1 MKLLVT
7 GYSGFVGKHLV
18 DQLKKPEHELTLLG
32 RKKPSENKQIQFYNF
47 SLGDSSPELQIASS
61 IDVVIHCAARAHIM
75 KDEVDDPVAEY
86 RRVNV
91 AGTLALAELAYKNGA
106 KRFIYLSSVKALGE
120 STEEGHKFSYNSP
133 YNAEDPYGQSKAE
146 AETALIR
153 YCETV
158 GMEYVII
165 RPPLVYGKG
174 VKANFASLYKLIG
187 SGFPLPLAG
196 IKSNRRSIV
205 AIENLVDLILCCI
218 SHPNAKNQCFMVSD
232 NVDLSTAELIKLMAQ
247 AQGKRGWGVYVPN
260 WCFSLIGKL
269 FGKEDVIARLTGSL
283 QVDISHTQSTLSW
296 SPVMSTEDA
305 LKNMNGID

>member
-18 DQLKKPEHELTLLG
+18 DQLKKTEHELTLLG
-32 RKKPSENKQIQFYNF
+32 RKKPSENKQIQFCNF

-75 KDEVDDPVAEY
+75 KDEVDDPIAEY

-133 YNAEDPYGQSKAE
+133 HNAEDPYGQSKAE
-146 AETALIR
+146 AEAALIH

-232 NVDLSTAELIKLMAQ
+232 NMDLSTAELIKLMAQ

>member
-18 DQLKKPEHELTLLG
+18 DQLKKTEHELTLLG
-32 RKKPSENKQIQFYNF
+32 RKRPSENKQIQFYNF

-75 KDEVDDPVAEY
+75 KDEVDDPIAEY

-133 YNAEDPYGQSKAE
+133 HNAEDPYGQSKAE
-146 AETALIR
+146 AEAALIH

-218 SHPNAKNQCFMVSD
+218 SHTNAKNQCFMVSD

>member
-18 DQLKKPEHELTLLG
+18 DQLKKTEHELTLLG

-75 KDEVDDPVAEY
+75 KDEVDDPIAEY

-133 YNAEDPYGQSKAE
+133 HNAEDPYGQSKAE
-146 AETALIR
+146 AEAALIH

-218 SHPNAKNQCFMVSD
+218 SHTNAKNQCFMVSD

>member
-18 DQLKKPEHELTLLG
+18 DQLKKTEHELTLLG

-75 KDEVDDPVAEY
+75 KDEVDEPIAEY

-106 KRFIYLSSVKALGE
+106 KRFIYMSSVKALGE

-146 AETALIR
+146 AEAALIH

-247 AQGKRGWGVYVPN
+247 AQGKRGWGVYVPY

-269 FGKEDVIARLTGSL
+269 SGKQDVIARLTGSL

>member
-18 DQLKKPEHELTLLG
+18 DQLKKTEHELTLLG

-75 KDEVDDPVAEY
+75 KDEVDDPIAEY

-146 AETALIR
+146 AEAALIH

-247 AQGKRGWGVYVPN
+247 AQGKRGWGVYVPY

-269 FGKEDVIARLTGSL
+269 SGKQDVIARLTGSL

>member
-18 DQLKKPEHELTLLG
+18 DQLKKTEHELTLLG

-75 KDEVDDPVAEY
+75 KDEVDEPIAEY

-146 AETALIR
+146 AEAALIH

-247 AQGKRGWGVYVPN
+247 AQGKRGWGVYVPY

-269 FGKEDVIARLTGSL
+269 SGKQDVIARLTGSL

>member
-18 DQLKKPEHELTLLG
+18 DQLKKTEHELTLLG
-32 RKKPSENKQIQFYNF
+32 RKRPSENKQIQFYNF

-75 KDEVDDPVAEY
+75 KDEVDEPIAEY

-146 AETALIR
+146 AEAALIH

-247 AQGKRGWGVYVPN
+247 AQGKRGWGVYVPY

-269 FGKEDVIARLTGSL
+269 SGKQDVIARLTGSL
-283 QVDISHTQSTLSW
+283 QGDISHTQSTLSW

>member
-18 DQLKKPEHELTLLG
+18 DQLKKTEHELTLLG

-47 SLGDSSPELQIASS
+47 SLGDSSPKLQIASS
-61 IDVVIHCAARAHIM
+61 IDVVIHSAARAHIM
-75 KDEVDDPVAEY
+75 KDEVDEPIAEY

-146 AETALIR
+146 AEAALIH

-247 AQGKRGWGVYVPN
+247 AQGKRGWGVYVPY

-269 FGKEDVIARLTGSL
+269 SGKQDVIARLTGSL

>member
-18 DQLKKPEHELTLLG
+18 DQLKKTEHELTLLG

-47 SLGDSSPELQIASS
+47 SLGDSSLELQIASS

-75 KDEVDDPVAEY
+75 KDEVDDPIAEY

-146 AETALIR
+146 AEAALIH

-187 SGFPLPLAG
+187 SGFPLPFAG

-247 AQGKRGWGVYVPN
+247 SQGKRGWGVYVPN

>member
-18 DQLKKPEHELTLLG
+18 DQLKKTEHELTLLG

-75 KDEVDDPVAEY
+75 KDEVDEPIAEY

-120 STEEGHKFSYNSP
+120 STEEGHKFSYKSP

-146 AETALIR
+146 AEATLIH

-283 QVDISHTQSTLSW
+283 QVDIYHTQSTLSW

>member
-18 DQLKKPEHELTLLG
+18 DQLKKTEHELTLLG

-75 KDEVDDPVAEY
+75 KDEVDEPIAEY

-120 STEEGHKFSYNSP
+120 STEEEHKFSYNSP

-146 AETALIR
+146 AEAALIH

>member
-18 DQLKKPEHELTLLG
+18 DQLKKTEHELTLLG

-75 KDEVDDPVAEY
+75 KDEVDDPIAEY

-120 STEEGHKFSYNSP
+120 STEEGHKLSYNSP

-146 AETALIR
+146 AEAALIH

>member
-18 DQLKKPEHELTLLG
+18 DQLKKTEHELTLLG

-75 KDEVDDPVAEY
+75 KDEVDDPIAEY

-146 AETALIR
+146 AEAALIH

-269 FGKEDVIARLTGSL
+269 FGKEDVIVRLTGSL

>member
-18 DQLKKPEHELTLLG
+18 DQLKKTEHELTLLG

-75 KDEVDDPVAEY
+75 KDEVDDPIAEY

-146 AETALIR
+146 AEAALIH

-205 AIENLVDLILCCI
+205 AVENLVDLILCCI
-218 SHPNAKNQCFMVSD
+218 SHPNAGNQCFMVSD
-232 NVDLSTAELIKLMAQ
+232 NVDPSTAELIKLMAQ

>member
-18 DQLKKPEHELTLLG
+18 DQLKKTEHELTLLG

-75 KDEVDDPVAEY
+75 KDEVDDPIAEY

-146 AETALIR
+146 AEAALIH

-247 AQGKRGWGVYVPN
+247 AQGKSGWGVYVPN
-260 WCFSLIGKL
+260 WCFGLIGKL
-269 FGKEDVIARLTGSL
+269 SGKQDVIARLTGSL

>member
-18 DQLKKPEHELTLLG
+18 DQLKKTEHELTLLG

-75 KDEVDDPVAEY
+75 KDEVDDPIAEY

-146 AETALIR
+146 AEAALIH

>member
-18 DQLKKPEHELTLLG
+18 DQLKKTEHELTLLG

-75 KDEVDDPVAEY
+75 KDEVDEPIAEY

-146 AETALIR
+146 AEAALIH

>member
-18 DQLKKPEHELTLLG
+18 DQLKKTEHELTLLG

-75 KDEVDDPVAEY
+75 KDEVDDPIAEY

-146 AETALIR
+146 AEAALIH

-174 VKANFASLYKLIG
+174 VKANFASLYKMIG

-269 FGKEDVIARLTGSL
+269 FGKEDVIVRLTGSL

>member
-18 DQLKKPEHELTLLG
+18 DQLKKTKHELTLLG

-75 KDEVDDPVAEY
+75 KDEVDDPIAEY

-146 AETALIR
+146 AEAALIH

>member
-18 DQLKKPEHELTLLG
+18 DQLKKTEHELTLLG

-75 KDEVDDPVAEY
+75 KDEVDEPIAEY

-133 YNAEDPYGQSKAE
+133 HNAEDPYGQSKAE
-146 AETALIR
+146 AEAALIH

-247 AQGKRGWGVYVPN
+247 AQGKRGWGVYVPY

-269 FGKEDVIARLTGSL
+269 SGKQDVIARLTGSL

>member
-18 DQLKKPEHELTLLG
+18 DQLKKTEHELTLLG

-75 KDEVDDPVAEY
+75 KDEVDDPIAEY

-120 STEEGHKFSYNSP
+120 STEEGHKFSHNSP

-146 AETALIR
+146 AEAALIH

-283 QVDISHTQSTLSW
+283 QVDISHTHSTLSW

>member
-18 DQLKKPEHELTLLG
+18 DQLKKTEHELTLLG

-75 KDEVDDPVAEY
+75 KDEVDDPIAEY

-146 AETALIR
+146 AEAALIH

-205 AIENLVDLILCCI
+205 AIENLVALILCCI

>member
-18 DQLKKPEHELTLLG
+18 DQLKKTEHELTLLG
-32 RKKPSENKQIQFYNF
+32 RKRPSENKQIQFYNF

-75 KDEVDDPVAEY
+75 KDEVDDPIAEY

-146 AETALIR
+146 AEAALIH

-218 SHPNAKNQCFMVSD
+218 SHTNAKNQCFMVSD

>member
-18 DQLKKPEHELTLLG
+18 DQLKKTEHELTLLG

-75 KDEVDDPVAEY
+75 KDEVDDPIAEY

-133 YNAEDPYGQSKAE
+133 YKAEDSYGQSKAE
-146 AETALIR
+146 AEAALIH

-260 WCFSLIGKL
+260 WCFDLIGKF
-269 FGKEDVIARLTGSL
+269 FGKQDVIARLTGSL

>member
-18 DQLKKPEHELTLLG
+18 DQLKKTEHELTLLG
-32 RKKPSENKQIQFYNF
+32 RKRPSENKQIQFYNF

-75 KDEVDDPVAEY
+75 KDEVDEPIAEY

-146 AETALIR
+146 AEAALIH

-247 AQGKRGWGVYVPN
+247 AQGKRGWGVYVPY

-269 FGKEDVIARLTGSL
+269 SGKQDVIARLTGSL

>member
-75 KDEVDDPVAEY
+75 KDEVDDPIAEY

-120 STEEGHKFSYNSP
+120 STKEGQRFSYNSP

-146 AETALIR
+146 AEAALIH

-187 SGFPLPLAG
+187 KGFPLPLAG

-205 AIENLVDLILCCI
+205 AVENLVDLILCCI
-218 SHPNAKNQCFMVSD
+218 SHPNAGNQCFMVSD
-232 NVDLSTAELIKLMAQ
+232 KMDLSTADLIKLMAQ
-247 AQGKRGWGVYVPN
+247 AQDKKDWGVYVPA
-260 WCFSLIGKL
+260 WCFSFIGKIL
-269 FGKEDVIARLTGSL
+269 GKKDVISRLTGSL
-283 QVDISHTQSTLSW
+283 QVDISHTQSTLNW
-296 SPVMSTEDA
+296 SPAISTEDA
-305 LKNMNGID
+305 LKNMNGIV

>member
-18 DQLKKPEHELTLLG
+18 DQLKKTEHELTLLG

-75 KDEVDDPVAEY
+75 KDEVDEPIAEY

-146 AETALIR
+146 AEAALIH

-205 AIENLVDLILCCI
+205 AIENLVDLVLCCI

>member
-18 DQLKKPEHELTLLG
+18 YQLKKTEHELTLLG
-32 RKKPSENKQIQFYNF
+32 RKKPSVNEQIQFYNF

-75 KDEVDDPVAEY
+75 KDEVNDPIAEY

-146 AETALIR
+146 AEAALIH

-247 AQGKRGWGVYVPN
+247 VQGKRGWGVYVPN

-269 FGKEDVIARLTGSL
+269 FGKQDVIARLTGSL

>member
-18 DQLKKPEHELTLLG
+18 DQLKKTEHELTLLG

-75 KDEVDDPVAEY
+75 KDEVDEPIAEY

-120 STEEGHKFSYNSP
+120 STEEGHKFSHNSP
-133 YNAEDPYGQSKAE
+133 HNADDPYGQSKAE
-146 AETALIR
+146 AEAALIH

-247 AQGKRGWGVYVPN
+247 AQGKRGWGVYVPY

-269 FGKEDVIARLTGSL
+269 SGKQDVIARLTGSL
-283 QVDISHTQSTLSW
+283 QVDISHTHSTLSW

>member
-18 DQLKKPEHELTLLG
+18 DQLKKTEHELTLLG
-32 RKKPSENKQIQFYNF
+32 RKKPSVNEQIQFYNF

-75 KDEVDDPVAEY
+75 KDEVDDPIAEY

-106 KRFIYLSSVKALGE
+106 KRFIYLSSVKAVGE
-120 STEEGHKFSYNSP
+120 STEEGHKFSHNSP
-133 YNAEDPYGQSKAE
+133 HNAEDPYGQSKAE
-146 AETALIR
+146 AEAALIH

-247 AQGKRGWGVYVPN
+247 AQGKRGWGVYVPY

-269 FGKEDVIARLTGSL
+269 SGKQDVIARLTGSL

-296 SPVMSTEDA
+296 SPVISTEDA

>member
-1 MKLLVT
+1 MNLLVT
-7 GYSGFVGKHLV
+7 GYSGFVGKHLI
-18 DQLKKPEHELTLLG
+18 DQLEKTEHELTLLG
-32 RKKPSENKQIQFYNF
+32 RKKPSVNKQIQFYNF
-47 SLGDSSPELQIASS
+47 SLSDSFPELKIASS

-75 KDEVDDPVAEY
+75 KDEVDDPIAEY

-120 STEEGHKFSYNSP
+120 STEEGHKFSHNSP
-133 YNAEDPYGQSKAE
+133 RNAEDPYGQSKAE
-146 AETALIR
+146 AEAALIH

-174 VKANFASLYKLIG
+174 VKANFASLYKLVG

-196 IKSNRRSIV
+196 IKDNRRSIV

-218 SHPNAKNQCFMVSD
+218 IHPNAKNQRFMVSD
-232 NVDLSTAELIKLMAQ
+232 NVDLSTAELIKLMAK
-247 AQGKRGWGVYVPN
+247 AQGKKGLGIYVPS

-269 FGKEDVIARLTGSL
+269 LGKQDVITRLTGSL